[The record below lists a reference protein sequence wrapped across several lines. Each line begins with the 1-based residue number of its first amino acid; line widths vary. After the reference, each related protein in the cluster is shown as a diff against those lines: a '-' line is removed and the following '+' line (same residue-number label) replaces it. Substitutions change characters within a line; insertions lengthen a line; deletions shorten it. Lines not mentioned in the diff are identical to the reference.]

1 MSIQATAACKGLSWD
16 ETPQDEVPGEH
27 KLTTVHARNRYSGDW
42 EGEGNLRLLM
52 VYVGDQAVHYTGL
65 ERVTGSLA
73 GKRGSFVLRHEGI
86 FEDGLAKTAWT
97 VVPGS
102 GTGELAGLSG
112 TGGFASD
119 HAEESPVTLDYA
131 FA

>member
-1 MSIQATAACKGLSWD
+1 MSIRAIASCKGLSWNETAHD
-16 ETPQDEVPGEH
+16 ETAGEH
-27 KLTTVHARNRYSGDW
+27 KLTAVHARNRYSGDW
-42 EGEGNLRLLM
+42 EGESSLHLLM

-65 ERVTGSLA
+65 ERVTGSL
-73 GKRGSFVLRHEGI
+73 GGRRGSFVLKHEGI

-112 TGGFASD
+112 TGGFASG
-119 HAEESPVTLDYA
+119 HAEESPVTLDYD
-131 FA
+131 FV

>member
-1 MSIQATAACKGLSWD
+1 MRTTATASCKGLSWD

-27 KLTTVHARNRYSGDW
+27 KLTAVHARNRYAGDW
-42 EGEGNLRLLM
+42 EGEGSLHLLM

-65 ERVTGSLA
+65 ERVSGSLA
-73 GKRGSFVLRHEGI
+73 GKRGSFVLKHEGI
-86 FEDGLAKTAWT
+86 FEDGIAKTIWT

-102 GTGELAGLSG
+102 GTGDLAGLIG
-112 TGGFASD
+112 TGGFASG

>member
-1 MSIQATAACKGLSWD
+1 MSMRATASCKGLSWD

-27 KLTTVHARNRYSGDW
+27 KLTTVHARNRYAGDW
-42 EGEGNLRLLM
+42 EGEGSLHLQM
-52 VYVGDQAVHYTGL
+52 VYVGDRAVHYTGL
-65 ERVTGSLA
+65 ERVSGSLA
-73 GKRGSFVLRHEGI
+73 GKRGGFVLKHDGV
-86 FEDGLAKTAWT
+86 FEDGIAKTTWT

-112 TGGFASD
+112 AGGFASG
-119 HAEESPVTLDYA
+119 HAEESPVTLDYD